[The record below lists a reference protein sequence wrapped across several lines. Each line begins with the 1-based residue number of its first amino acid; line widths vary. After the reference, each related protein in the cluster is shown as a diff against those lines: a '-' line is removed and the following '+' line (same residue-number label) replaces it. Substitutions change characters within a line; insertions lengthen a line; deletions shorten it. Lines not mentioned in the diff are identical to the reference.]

1 MDYRDKVFLSVAENL
16 SFSKAADELF
26 ISQPAITKHIKELE
40 RRLNITLFDRKGN
53 KIYLT
58 EAGKLTYSHLKKI
71 EQQYRELEFEIGRLN
86 DTFMGELKIG
96 ASSTISQYLLPK
108 AMASF
113 HKRYPQI
120 ELYLSNGNSFEMEQL
135 LIKNEIDMALVEN
148 ASSQSNIKYM
158 PFMDDELIVVT
169 GSESIYAKQKSIS
182 LADFKE
188 IPLVLREKGS
198 GTLDVIKKAL
208 QSNEV
213 NIENLNTLI
222 HLGSTEAI
230 KNFLKD
236 FDGIAVLSDKAV
248 TTEIYL
254 NQLVQVSVKGFDIP
268 RKLRFALHQGQPSHL
283 VELFMNHLS
292 RYNF

>member
-1 MDYRDKVFLSVAENL
+1 
-16 SFSKAADELF
+16 
-26 ISQPAITKHIKELE
+26 
-40 RRLNITLFDRKGN
+40 
-53 KIYLT
+53 
-58 EAGKLTYSHLKKI
+58 
-71 EQQYRELEFEIGRLN
+71 
-86 DTFMGELKIG
+86 MGELKVG

-120 ELYLSNGNSFEMEQL
+120 ELYLVNGNSFDMELML
-135 LIKNEIDMALVEN
+135 LQNEIDLALVEN
-148 ASSQSNIKYM
+148 AASQSSIKYL

-169 GSESIYAKQKSIS
+169 GSESVYAKQKHIS
-182 LADFKE
+182 LADFQQ

-208 QSNEV
+208 QSNGV
-213 NIENLNTLI
+213 NLEHLNTLI

-248 TTEIYL
+248 TTEIFL
-254 NQLVQVSVKGFDIP
+254 NQLVQIPVKGFHIP

-283 VELFMNHLS
+283 VELFINHLNQ
-292 RYNF
+292 YNF